1 MKFFP
6 KETQPNG
13 FRKETSGHQENQV
26 ALDGKGKKK
35 KKTPQ
40 DCNSPIYSSSNRRA
54 KTEKYRKRNAGSI
67 PLRP

>member
-26 ALDGKGKKK
+26 AWDGKGKKK
-35 KKTPQ
+35 THKIVIHLYTPVQ
-40 DCNSPIYSSSNRRA
+40 IIGQ
-54 KTEKYRKRNAGSI
+54 KQKYRKRNAGSI